1 MYTGSFVAQQ
11 AGCLHVGSKFECY
24 RILRCASFDLCLLW
38 WGFVEAAWFFF
49 FSSRRRHTR
58 FDCDW
63 SDVCSSDL
71 RTHGTG
77 LPLWLISLRRRD
89 NNCASISMAR
99 WWAANHCPEESM
111 EDLLWVPP
119 PCSLVRGTPG

>member
-63 SDVCSSDL
+63 TDVCSSDL
-71 RTHGTG
+71 VHSASSESWAVCRRPWETAIE
-77 LPLWLISLRRRD
+77 LLRSHPPRPTADRP
-89 NNCASISMAR
+89 ALAR
-99 WWAANHCPEESM
+99 
-111 EDLLWVPP
+111 
-119 PCSLVRGTPG
+119 G